1 MQSLSHGSQLAPSGI
16 TGAPTPDALI
26 RRIGRKR
33 RLPSVEICRY
43 VTAVDLR
50 VLRTELR
57 LADGELS
64 RLVFRGPDPRSA
76 ACRSPI
82 PGRCSTMMPCSASAA
97 AGAATRWPRTGFRGV
112 RPVTARSRR
121 PGSVRDGPQPVNPS
135 GGLLSRGHP
144 LGATGTAQ
152 LAEIAWQ
159 LRPGRR
165 LPGSP
170 PPGRPGRDHGRR
182 SGRHGRQRMRG
193 HHPLCS
199 RLALAGQLVS
209 A

>member
-1 MQSLSHGSQLAPSGI
+1 
-16 TGAPTPDALI
+16 
-26 RRIGRKR
+26 
-33 RLPSVEICRY
+33 
-43 VTAVDLR
+43 
-50 VLRTELR
+50 
-57 LADGELS
+57 
-64 RLVFRGPDPRSA
+64 
-76 ACRSPI
+76 
-82 PGRCSTMMPCSASAA
+82 MPCSASAA

-182 SGRHGRQRMRG
+182 SGRHGRATHAWSPSSLLTTSIGRAIGQRMRP
-193 HHPLCS
+193 HPGTAPTNRRTTTSGEKGS
-199 RLALAGQLVS
+199 RGLALAVARLLACADSLVQGRAQPS
-209 A
+209 AAACSRNSAVAMTSPPISRDMGLADLG